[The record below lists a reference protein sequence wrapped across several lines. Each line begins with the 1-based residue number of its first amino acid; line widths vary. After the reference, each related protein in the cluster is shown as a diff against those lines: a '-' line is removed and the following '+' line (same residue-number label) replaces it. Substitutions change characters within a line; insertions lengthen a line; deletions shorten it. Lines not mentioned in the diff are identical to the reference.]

1 MKNILTGLLVFISS
15 AVFACGG
22 GDWEGMWFYNLFAQ
36 TNISAKEFYPF
47 LRDDY
52 NAFYGENSYSE
63 SKEPEYPEG
72 NVKLWKEILTGWS
85 TEEIEMAIYK
95 PEDFNW
101 INKDSETEKR
111 AKLYVDFAQ
120 ECSEAFSYRTR
131 RNSWDY
137 DEILEEKDVDTEAL
151 LEKAN
156 LLLSSETDPQLQA
169 RYYYQIIRIMHYSKA
184 WGEAIGFYEAK
195 VENKIQKNEIYYYIL
210 DQVAGCYYS
219 TENYEKAAYLFTK
232 IVSNSID
239 RKKSAFVSFNF
250 CTSFEAEGRSFVNG
264 IEDEKDLL
272 LITSL
277 RNFSNETDNIN
288 KFIGFDANDR
298 RVELLFMRAL
308 NNVERDVWPKSIG
321 VGESRLPNLE
331 EGEDYNELLN
341 IAELQLSNQK
351 VKNTDFW
358 RMAGSYLSFIRN
370 DISEAKRKLEAV
382 KSFADQKKILSIVY
396 EVFSWEN
403 ISIENENFISQVL
416 SKYPDKGTWPVDFN
430 SDLKSF
436 IKAKIA
442 NLYYANN
449 QIAKAF
455 LVHNQLESGGGI
467 SSLELLDALEAFYN
481 KPDKSAYEKELLE
494 NRRSNY
500 KFIDY
505 LNYQKGIYYLYQ
517 KNAES
522 ALEYF
527 GKSTN
532 LSGTISLSNKIFSN
546 NIIECFS
553 CDEKEVMDDE
563 VYKADLFSFIKPDF
577 SISDLAVYLI
587 ELEKLTANEKQ
598 WKAKLANYLLANY
611 YYNISN
617 TGYYRGALIGD
628 SNCCDYNYIHYSS
641 DHYQS
646 SENGADIIANRK
658 GFNLSDITSYNKTY
672 FGLSEMSL
680 EFYQRVIELSTDKEL
695 NARCLYLMAKC
706 ELNTY
711 YNEGSND
718 TFKVNFSKYN
728 ELELPNYKSFKTL
741 KEDYSDTKFHEMIIN
756 HCSYFRLYSST
767 H

>member
-1 MKNILTGLLVFISS
+1 MKSILTGLLVFISS

-63 SKEPEYPEG
+63 SKDPEYPEG

-85 TEEIEMAIYK
+85 TEEIEMAVYK

-120 ECSEAFSYRTR
+120 GCSEAFSYRTR

-137 DEILEEKDVDTEAL
+137 DEILEEKDVDTEVL
-151 LEKAN
+151 LEQAN
-156 LLLSSETDPQLQA
+156 SLLSSETDPQLQA

-288 KFIGFDANDR
+288 KFIGLDANDR

-331 EGEDYNELLN
+331 EGQDYNELLN

-358 RMAGSYLSFIRN
+358 RMASSYLSFIRK
-370 DISEAKRKLEAV
+370 DIREAKRKLEAV

-396 EVFSWEN
+396 EVFSWES

-455 LVHNQLESGGGI
+455 LVHNQLESGGAI

-494 NRRSNY
+494 NKRSND

-517 KNAES
+517 KNAEA

-527 GKSTN
+527 SKSIN

-553 CDEKEVMDDE
+553 CNEEEVMDDE
-563 VYKADLFSFIKPDF
+563 VYKADLFSFIKPNF

-628 SNCCDYNYIHYSS
+628 SNCCDYNYIHYAG
-641 DHYQS
+641 DDYRS

-680 EFYQRVIELSTDKEL
+680 GFYQRVIELSTDKEL

-711 YNEGSND
+711 YNEGGND